1 KHERNDGDEQKGGKY
16 LNHFD
21 FLSFFTVRKDHG
33 KQDDAMN
40 QSGESS
46 DSDIVLSETVD
57 EIFELNLNGIE
68 RIKK

>member
-1 KHERNDGDEQKGGKY
+1 
-16 LNHFD
+16 
-21 FLSFFTVRKDHG
+21 
-33 KQDDAMN
+33 MN

-57 EIFELNLNGIE
+57 EIFELYLNGIE